1 MNKYELIDSL
11 IVQID
16 AVADARGAA
25 RCRLVLDMID
35 KCAALKKGLRTE
47 EDALNARIEVAENEV
62 RRLTTPKA
70 AQDGEEIVGG
80 QVYKIQL
87 GGDE

>member
-11 IVQID
+11 IVQLD
-16 AVADARGAA
+16 ALEDARGVTK
-25 RCRLVLDMID
+25 CRMILEMVN
-35 KCAALKKGLRTE
+35 KLSTLKTGLKSE
-47 EDALNARIEVAENEV
+47 EDAVNARIEIAENEV

-87 GGDE
+87 GGEE